1 MKKITEDDLKVVKL
15 TNGKQTQLEILNL
28 GAAILSLK
36 IKDKNK
42 ELKNVIVSPRV
53 EDFITPAYK
62 SHNKCFGASV
72 GRYAGR
78 IAGGKFSIGDEEY
91 QLYEKNGVHLHGG
104 DHGFQ
109 YKLWYIE
116 EESHGSDPFVVL
128 SYTSEDGEEGYPGK
142 LQAKVKYTLKEDNEV
157 LIEYSAKTDKATVVN
172 LTNHAYFNFNGAGSV
187 SDNFLQ
193 ISASKILETDEDLL
207 PTGNLTKLK
216 GSPKN
221 FKESKLIGN
230 RPLDDVFVLTSEK
243 DEIAAQLFSPL
254 TGIKM
259 QVKTNQPAIVVYA
272 PEELP
277 SDLQYQT
284 KISPEYP
291 SVCLEAQNFPDAP
304 NFRNFPSPV
313 LQPGE
318 EYYNQISWQFSV
330 KE

>member
-1 MKKITEDDLKVVKL
+1 MKKITEEDLKTVKL

-42 ELKNVIVSPRV
+42 ELKNVIVSPRA
-53 EDFITPAYK
+53 EDFVSPTYK

-78 IAGGKFSIGDEEY
+78 ISGGRFSIGEEEY
-91 QLYEKNGVHLHGG
+91 QLYQNEGVHLHGG
-104 DHGFQ
+104 DYGFQ
-109 YKLWYIE
+109 YKLWNIE
-116 EESHGSDPFVVL
+116 EESSGDNPSVIL
-128 SYTSEDGEEGYPGK
+128 SYTSEDGEEGYPGR
-142 LQAKVKYTLKEDNEV
+142 LETRVKYTLSETNEV

-172 LTNHAYFNFNGAGSV
+172 LTNHAYFNFNGGGSV

-193 ISASKILETDEDLL
+193 ISARKTLEADEKLL

-216 GSPKN
+216 ESPKN

-277 SDLQYQT
+277 SDLHYQT
-284 KISPEYP
+284 RIAPEYP
-291 SVCLEAQNFPDAP
+291 SICLEAQNFPDAP
-304 NFRNFPSPV
+304 NFRNFPSAV
-313 LQPGE
+313 LKPGE
-318 EYYNQISWQFSV
+318 EYYNRISWQFSV